1 MKIERINE
9 NSIRCTLT
17 RDDLEERQV
26 KLSEIAYG
34 TEKAKMLFHDM
45 MMQASKELGFEA
57 NDIPLMIEAIPG
69 AGDSIIL
76 NITKVENPDDIDSKF
91 SKLGSLLGDP
101 GKTNS
106 LLDRMKKLDGAEDV
120 LDILRHVTEAVKA
133 LPATEEPK
141 SEVAGADSDEDT
153 VLPLRFFSFSTL
165 DSVIRAASLLADIY
179 NGANTLYKDDIAD
192 LYILAMTQSEHTTS
206 DYNRIC
212 NMLSEYGCAEPGDGA
227 TLAFLEEH
235 CTAVLPQNA
244 LQTLGQL

>member
-91 SKLGSLLGDP
+91 SKLGSMLGESN
-101 GKTNS
+101 KNNS
-106 LLDRMKKLDGAEDV
+106 LLERMKKLEGAEDV
-120 LDILRHVTEAVKA
+120 LDILRHVTEAVKS
-133 LPATEEPK
+133 LPVPEENEVESSSKDSEEEP
-141 SEVAGADSDEDT
+141 SI
-153 VLPLRFFSFSTL
+153 PLRFFSFSTL
-165 DSVIRAASLLADIY
+165 DSVIRAASLLNGIY
-179 NGANTLYKDDIAD
+179 CGANTLYKDDIAE
-192 LYILAMTQSEHTTS
+192 LYILAMTQTEHSTS
-206 DYNRIC
+206 DFNRIC

-235 CTAVLPQNA
+235 CTAILPQNA

>member
-141 SEVAGADSDEDT
+141 SEVADADSDEDT

-192 LYILAMTQSEHTTS
+192 FMKDMFGNQIDYIVGKECLIE
-206 DYNRIC
+206 DYNYVYSYNELI
-212 NMLSEYGCAEPGDGA
+212 NSYIADAIVVLLDG
-227 TLAFLEEH
+227 TEIFLYEIDD
-235 CTAVLPQNA
+235 
-244 LQTLGQL
+244 